1 MEFWLSFLPIIIYIL
16 LIIILIV
23 GIIIGVRLI
32 NTLNRVDKVVDDANR
47 KLESL
52 NGVFSMFDFFT
63 DKIALLSDRI
73 VDIVSDFFAKK
84 MFKKRKKNKIEEG
97 EDDIDE

>member
-1 MEFWLSFLPIIIYIL
+1 MEFWLSFLPIVIYIL

-32 NTLNRVDKVVDDANR
+32 NTLNRVDKVVDDANK

-52 NGVFSMFDFFT
+52 NGVFSMFDFLT
-63 DKIALLSDRI
+63 DKIALLSDRV
-73 VDIVSDFFAKK
+73 VDIISDFFAKK
-84 MFKKRKKNKIEEG
+84 MFKKKNKKKIEER
-97 EDDIDE
+97 EDEEDE

>member
-1 MEFWLSFLPIIIYIL
+1 MEFWLSFLPIVIYIL

-32 NTLNRVDKVVDDANR
+32 STLNRVDKVVDDANK

-52 NGVFSMFDFFT
+52 DSLFNIVDFVT
-63 DKIALLSDRI
+63 DKIALISDRV
-73 VDIVSDFFAKK
+73 VDGIADFFAKK
-84 MFKKRKKNKIEEG
+84 MFKKNKKNKIEERED
-97 EDDIDE
+97 EDDE